1 MVAERGYNRAAVA
14 GQEPVSER
22 WRLFDACSNAPT
34 LRIYEWWK
42 GTLSLS
48 LSLSLARSLARSL
61 GLRRLLYGCWCR
73 MDMAASDDQE

>member
-48 LSLSLARSLARSL
+48 LARWAS
-61 GLRRLLYGCWCR
+61 GGCCMVAGVEWIWQQV
-73 MDMAASDDQE
+73 MTKSKEGSQ